1 MADDGIMIIVLWE
14 CALLNTNT
22 WLSLQNPDDP
32 KVCVL
37 YVCR

>member
-22 WLSLQNPDDP
+22 WVLLQNPDDP